1 MVNEP
6 AAVAMAYL
14 LPRQARLRR
23 WLEAWKGYRLPRS
36 SYQQRVN
43 VPDVGSILRQVSE
56 LSLLP
61 GGPRLRDPTV
71 YRAGVRGLWSISL
84 KNCLPSSRILKCLTA
99 G

>member
-1 MVNEP
+1 MVKEP

-61 GGPRLRDPTV
+61 GGPRLRDPIQG
-71 YRAGVRGLWSISL
+71 RCEGLVVHL
-84 KNCLPSSRILKCLTA
+84 VEELPPL
-99 G
+99 